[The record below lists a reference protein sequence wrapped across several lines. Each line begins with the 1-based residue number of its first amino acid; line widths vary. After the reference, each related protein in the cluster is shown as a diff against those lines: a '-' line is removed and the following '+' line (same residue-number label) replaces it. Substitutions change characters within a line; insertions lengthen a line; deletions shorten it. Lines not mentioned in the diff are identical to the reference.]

1 MTADARIVAKPVAG
15 GVDAWPALAL
25 ERAVRANEPA
35 WALELR
41 RAAAA
46 VVARLPF
53 PDRKL
58 ELWRRTDFG
67 MLALGELDPF
77 VPGLKARNV
86 DDLPAAVFARLAGE
100 ASSLGLLVQ
109 RNSDV
114 VLEQTPLALEQ
125 QGVIVCS
132 MERALREHAEKL
144 EHRLGALI
152 ETDLDRYA
160 ALHQA
165 MRAGGAFVWVPDGVQ
180 AALPIRLIQ
189 WLDPPAAGA
198 RAGVA
203 SAPATVIVLGRGASA
218 TVLEE
223 CLSETADGPAFFSGG
238 TEVFVGEDAKLVY
251 GHLQDWGRNVIHY
264 SNQRARIARGGE
276 LQWIQ
281 TFLGGRTT
289 KTNSYFQL
297 VGAGAKAYVHGFM
310 FGDQRQHFDL
320 HTLQQHL
327 AEQTT
332 SDLLIKSALKDRA
345 RSVYQGMI
353 QVAPGAQRTDAYQAN
368 RNLLLSDTA
377 RADSIPGLEI
387 LANDVRCTHGATVG
401 TVDAEQMY
409 YLMTRGLPRNDAQ
422 RLVVEGFFAPVL
434 DRIPLESVREQL
446 RGMIQAKIG

>member
-1 MTADARIVAKPVAG
+1 MTAEMRTPTKPVEG
-15 GVDAWPALAL
+15 GLDAWPALAL

-35 WALELR
+35 WALEQR

-46 VVARLPF
+46 VAARLPF
-53 PDRKL
+53 PDRRL

-67 MLALGELDPF
+67 TLALGELDPF
-77 VPGLKARNV
+77 APGLKARSV
-86 DDLPAAVFARLAGE
+86 DDLPAAVIARLAGG

-109 RNSDV
+109 RNGEV
-114 VLEQTPLALEQ
+114 ALEQTHPALAQ

-132 MERALREHAEKL
+132 MERALREHGEKL

-180 AALPIRLIQ
+180 AGLPIRLIQ
-189 WLDPPAAGA
+189 WLDG
-198 RAGVA
+198 AGVA
-203 SAPATVIVLGRGASA
+203 AAPATVIALGRGASA

-264 SNQRARIARGGE
+264 SNQRARIERGGE

-289 KTNSYFQL
+289 KTNSHFQL
-297 VGAGAKAYVHGFM
+297 VGAGARAYVHGFM

-320 HTLQQHL
+320 HTLQRHL

-332 SDLLIKSALKDRA
+332 SDLFIKSALKDRA

-401 TVDAEQMY
+401 TVDDEQMY
-409 YLMTRGLPRNDAQ
+409 YLMTRGLPRDDAQ

-446 RGMIQAKIG
+446 RGMIRAKIG

>member
-1 MTADARIVAKPVAG
+1 MTAETRTQTKPVEG
-15 GVDAWPALAL
+15 GLDAWPALAL
-25 ERAVRANEPA
+25 ARAARAHEPE
-35 WALELR
+35 WALEQR
-41 RAAAA
+41 REAAA
-46 VVARLPF
+46 VAARLPF
-53 PDRKL
+53 PDRRL

-67 MLALGELDPF
+67 ALTLGELDPF
-77 VPGLKARNV
+77 APGLKARNV
-86 DDLPAAVFARLAGE
+86 DDLPHPVIARLAGE
-100 ASSLGLLVQ
+100 ASRLGLLVQ
-109 RNSDV
+109 RNSEV
-114 VLEQTPLALEQ
+114 VLEQTHPALAK

-132 MERALREHAEKL
+132 MERALREHADQL
-144 EHRLGALI
+144 AGRLGALI
-152 ETDLDRYA
+152 ETDHDRYA

-165 MRAGGAFVWVPDGVQ
+165 VRAGGAFVWVPDGVQ
-180 AALPIRLIQ
+180 AELPIRLIQ
-189 WLDPPAAGA
+189 WLDG
-198 RAGVA
+198 AGVA
-203 SAPATVIVLGRGASA
+203 GAPATVIVLGRGASA

-223 CLSETADGPAFFSGG
+223 CLSETAEGPAFFSGG
-238 TEVFVGEDAKLVY
+238 TEVFIGEDAKLVY
-251 GHLQDWGRNVIHY
+251 GHLQDWGRNVFHY
-264 SNQRARIARGGE
+264 SNQRARIERGGE

-281 TFLGGRTT
+281 TFLGGRMT

-297 VGAGAKAYVHGFM
+297 AGAGARAYVHGFM

-320 HTLQQHL
+320 HTLQRHL

-332 SDLLIKSALKDRA
+332 SDLYIKSALKDRA

-353 QVAPGAQRTDAYQAN
+353 QVAAGAQHTDAYQAN

-446 RGMIQAKIG
+446 RGVIQAKIG